1 MTIAICISDPKNSLT
16 GQAHIVTIENNE
28 IVDVQKENIY
38 LKDENFLSLWVHNNH
53 IEVLYMDNVP
63 TKVKM
68 FCRNWHVDV
77 CDLSEVEA
85 TPILRKLFSE
95 ISI

>member
-1 MTIAICISDPKNSLT
+1 MTIAICINDPKNSLI

-85 TPILRKLFSE
+85 TPILSKLFSE